1 MPLTAIKEEMDA
13 LVAELNQH
21 NYNYYV
27 LAMPTIGDYEFD
39 KKLKHLAELER
50 ANPDFADP
58 NSPTQRVGGD
68 ITKNFIT
75 ITPQIPN
82 AYRWGIPTMSRIS
95 EISTNASAKQ
105 LATTSNMFV
114 N

>member
-1 MPLTAIKEEMDA
+1 MSLFEVKEEMDT

-27 LAMPTIGDYEFD
+27 LARPTIGDYEFD
-39 KKLKHLAELER
+39 KKLKHLTELEK

-68 ITKNFIT
+68 V
-75 ITPQIPN
+75 
-82 AYRWGIPTMSRIS
+82 
-95 EISTNASAKQ
+95 TNVILGKYLQRARFKR
-105 LATTSNMFV
+105 F
-114 N
+114 